1 MYKASG
7 YSITNSQISPLS
19 MGSHPD
25 DFRMLFPNA
34 AALTQLVSD
43 DKPIVGGA
51 CYAPTLNGIAAWIKC
66 VQISMQYTQRL
77 VQVDRMGLPFCL
89 IKREGFDRA
98 NRRLEKP
105 LFYFKVDTE
114 ISLMKGED
122 AYFFDK
128 IRQIGYKPWIDL
140 RAQVIHL
147 KSVGITAEGSM
158 LDTFG

>member
-1 MYKASG
+1 MRWDLHFV
-7 YSITNSQISPLS
+7 LS
-19 MGSHPD
+19 KEK
-25 DFRMLFPNA
+25 
-34 AALTQLVSD
+34 V
-43 DKPIVGGA
+43 
-51 CYAPTLNGIAAWIKC
+51 
-66 VQISMQYTQRL
+66 
-77 VQVDRMGLPFCL
+77 
-89 IKREGFDRA
+89 FDRA
-98 NRRLEKP
+98 NRTLEKP